1 MSVESKIKELL
12 GRVESQVSLQEG
24 NLQED
29 ERTTPPMQGSSQV
42 APQASNMFA
51 PTTGKDKTIAPAG
64 TGDINQPRQ
73 GGSQDSPHEDF
84 DETDPAN
91 VDNMG
96 AVYAKDINPT
106 VGRASLQPKGPV
118 GAAPNFQT
126 VGDPTSAVNIQQGR
140 GNVPVGE
147 EVDLESIFGDD
158 LTEEFKDKASAIFEA
173 AVIARV
179 NSEMDNIVST
189 LQEKFTA
196 DVEEYKEAMV
206 EKIDGYMNYVVENW
220 MKENELAIE
229 QGLRTEIAEDF
240 MSGLQVLFK
249 EHYIEIPEEKYD
261 VLSELQAKTEELAEN
276 LNDAISYNVELNK
289 EVISLKREAIV
300 EDMSRDLAATEASK
314 LDKLLEGVEFDNE
327 SLYREKV
334 AVIKENY
341 FPKNT
346 ITESTKSVQTQQT
359 LIEETDTSVSYDNSV
374 VSTYAKALSRAKR

>member
-12 GRVESQVSLQEG
+12 GRVESQVSLQEE

-29 ERTTPPMQGSSQV
+29 ERTTPPMQGSSQA
-42 APQASNMFA
+42 APQASSLLV
-51 PTTGKDKTIAPAG
+51 PTTGKDKTINPAG
-64 TGDINQPRQ
+64 TGDMSMPRQ
-73 GGSQDSPHEDF
+73 GNSQDAPHEDF

-91 VDNMG
+91 VDNLG
-96 AVYAKDINPT
+96 AAQAKDINPT
-106 VGRASLQPKGPV
+106 VSKATLQTKGPV

-126 VGDPTSAVNIQQGR
+126 VADPASAVNIQQGK

-158 LTEEFKDKASAIFEA
+158 LTEEFREKASAIFEA

-179 NSEMDNIVST
+179 NSEMDSIVTS
-189 LQEKFTA
+189 LQEKFSA

-229 QGLRTEIAEDF
+229 KGLRTEIAEDF
-240 MSGLQVLFK
+240 MAGLQVLFK

-261 VLSELQAKTEELAEN
+261 VLSELQAKTEELAES
-276 LNDAISYNVELNK
+276 LDEVIGQNVELNK
-289 EVISLKREAIV
+289 EVISLKRNAIV
-300 EDMSRDLAATEASK
+300 EEMSRDLAATEASK

-346 ITESTKSVQTQQT
+346 ITESTKSVQAQQT
-359 LIEETDTSVSYDNSV
+359 LMEDTDTSVSYDNSV

>member
-1 MSVESKIKELL
+1 
-12 GRVESQVSLQEG
+12 
-24 NLQED
+24 
-29 ERTTPPMQGSSQV
+29 
-42 APQASNMFA
+42 
-51 PTTGKDKTIAPAG
+51 
-64 TGDINQPRQ
+64 
-73 GGSQDSPHEDF
+73 
-84 DETDPAN
+84 
-91 VDNMG
+91 
-96 AVYAKDINPT
+96 
-106 VGRASLQPKGPV
+106 
-118 GAAPNFQT
+118 
-126 VGDPTSAVNIQQGR
+126 
-140 GNVPVGE
+140 VPVGE

-189 LQEKFTA
+189 LQEKFTS

-289 EVISLKREAIV
+289 EVISLKRDAIV
-300 EDMSRDLAATEASK
+300 EEMSRDLAATEASK